1 MPKEGSM
8 NRLHALV
15 IAVLLGVAA
24 VAGTYAA
31 VGTTS
36 LGVTASEATVSDAQ
50 IEARA
55 LRRAAKR
62 KPPAL
67 PALPARRVSPSLVSA
82 AAAPGSGAPVAPVQ
96 GPVAFR
102 DDDHDSDDGWD
113 DDRDDDDSH
122 GDDSHGDDDS
132 SGHGG
137 GGDDDD

>member
-1 MPKEGSM
+1 M

-24 VAGTYAA
+24 VVGTYAA

-50 IEARA
+50 IEARKAKLDRAARA
-55 LRRAAKR
+55 LQRAAKR

-67 PALPARRVSPSLVSA
+67 PGLPARRTSPSLVSA
-82 AAAPGSGAPVAPVQ
+82 AAAPGSGAPMAPSQ

-102 DDDHDSDDGWD
+102 DDDHDSDDDWD

-122 GDDSHGDDDS
+122 GHDSDDS

-137 GGDDDD
+137 GDDDD